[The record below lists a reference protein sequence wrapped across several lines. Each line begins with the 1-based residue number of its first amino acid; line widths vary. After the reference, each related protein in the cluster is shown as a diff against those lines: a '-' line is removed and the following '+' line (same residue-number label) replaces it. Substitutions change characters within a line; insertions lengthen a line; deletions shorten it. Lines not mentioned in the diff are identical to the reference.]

1 MAALKWAKRF
11 VSLFLLIIPKP
22 GNHLGA
28 VRMFRFSKT
37 SVSYAEARL
46 LPLLLAVRTALVAL
60 IGFFP
65 TEGQGAIGA
74 LDFPDHERVKLAR
87 ASTTWSCDK
96 CGSHNATALPPRPA
110 DDADAAATDV
120 VKQSGID
127 VSEIKIS
134 KIVNIDEPDPADA
147 AAKPPVQSER
157 VPAAPP
163 ATAPPPPEPAA
174 AAAPQTPPL
183 LRQQPV
189 SAGGIS
195 ATQLFVYLL
204 VTCIIALMA
213 RKLFM
218 AQAVPH
224 APVM

>member
-1 MAALKWAKRF
+1 MATIVERYA
-11 VSLFLLIIPKP
+11 SLCVDFET
-22 GNHLGA
+22 
-28 VRMFRFSKT
+28 F
-37 SVSYAEARL
+37 SYAET
-46 LPLLLAVRTALVAL
+46 AVRTALVAL

-74 LDFPDHERVKLAR
+74 LDYPDHERIKLAR

-96 CGSHNATALPPRPA
+96 CGSHNATALPQRPV
-110 DDADAAATDV
+110 DDAAAAATDV

-134 KIVNIDEPDPADA
+134 KIVNIDEPDPASLT
-147 AAKPPVQSER
+147 PVQSEPAAAT
-157 VPAAPP
+157 VPAAAPSPTTP
-163 ATAPPPPEPAA
+163 ANVVDPQVVEPQ
-174 AAAPQTPPL
+174 AAPLQQQQ
-183 LRQQPV
+183 RQH

-204 VTCIIALMA
+204 ITCILALMA

-218 AQAVPH
+218 SQAVPR
-224 APVM
+224 APVV